1 MYGRRSFLRRGLGL
15 LSGGA
20 AGTLLGRVAAA
31 SAPTEPYG
39 ASASPSPPAESER
52 SRPAA
57 SILDRICEAAD
68 LEPTECEWW
77 SDPSAATG
85 PQSVLQSYQVLT
97 VYGRSFGVAPVLG
110 MLGALSSFDE
120 LERSVAPWTSAMSD
134 LGEAPVMVAPHL
146 IYGLATPC
154 QSADDSCVIFLD
166 ASGVDL
172 IEDYIKPAADRDMA
186 VILDTQ
192 IGRLQPT
199 YFVQRMIDAGYL
211 AYPNVHIALDPEFA
225 TAPDQDMP
233 GKPIGTLSAAS
244 INQAQA
250 ALAAYVREEGL
261 SHKKVLIVH
270 QFVDD
275 ISDSWSMVPGKQRHR
290 DLSGSRSR
298 LRRRWVWHPQRE
310 GAQVQ
315 RHHRSH
321 GVPATRVARHQ
332 DLSAQPARAPI
343 FGYAGHDPAPDLS
356 AWITTP
362 SGWRMWA
369 PPHLRGGGL
378 ASVARPSAST
388 QAARHTAR

>member
-1 MYGRRSFLRRGLGL
+1 MYGRRSFLRHGLGL

-68 LEPTECEWW
+68 LEPSECEWW

-172 IEDYIKPAADRDMA
+172 IEDYIKPAADRNMA
-186 VILDTQ
+186 VFLDTQ
-192 IGRLQPT
+192 IGRLSPT

-211 AYPNVHIALDPEFA
+211 AYPNVHVALDPEFA

-275 ISDSWSMVPGKQRHR
+275 ISDSWSMVPNKQDIEIYPEVELVFDADGFGTPNAKVHKYNAIT
-290 DLSGSRSR
+290 DPTAY
-298 LRRRWVWHPQRE
+298 PQLEWR
-310 GAQVQ
+310 GIKIFQ
-315 RHHRSH
+315 HNPH
-321 GVPATRVARHQ
+321 
-332 DLSAQPARAPI
+332 APRFSDTPVMTPRQI
-343 FGYAGHDPAPDLS
+343 FGLDP
-356 AWITTP
+356 TP
-362 SGWRMWA
+362 AGWRIWA
-369 PPHLRGGGL
+369 PPHLVV
-378 ASVARPSAST
+378 VA
-388 QAARHTAR
+388 

>member
-1 MYGRRSFLRRGLGL
+1 MYGRRSFLRHGLGL

-275 ISDSWSMVPGKQRHR
+275 ISDSWSMVPNKQ
-290 DLSGSRSR
+290 DIEIYPEVELVFDADGFGSPNAK
-298 LRRRWVWHPQRE
+298 VHKYNAITDPTAYPQLEWR
-310 GAQVQ
+310 GIKIFQHNPHAP
-315 RHHRSH
+315 RFSDT
-321 GVPATRVARHQ
+321 PADWRTPTA
-332 DLSAQPARAPI
+332 DI
-343 FGYAGHDPAPDLS
+343 AGF
-356 AWITTP
+356 
-362 SGWRMWA
+362 RF
-369 PPHLRGGGL
+369 L
-378 ASVARPSAST
+378 ANPRYRTS
-388 QAARHTAR
+388 

>member
-1 MYGRRSFLRRGLGL
+1 MYGRRSFLRHGLGL

-275 ISDSWSMVPGKQRHR
+275 ISDSWSMVPNKQDIEIYPEVELVFDADGFGTPNAKVHKYNAITDPTAYPQLEWRGIKIFQHNRH
-290 DLSGSRSR
+290 
-298 LRRRWVWHPQRE
+298 
-310 GAQVQ
+310 
-315 RHHRSH
+315 
-321 GVPATRVARHQ
+321 
-332 DLSAQPARAPI
+332 APRFSDTPVMTPRQI
-343 FGYAGHDPAPDLS
+343 FGLDP
-356 AWITTP
+356 TP
-362 SGWRMWA
+362 AGWRIWA
-369 PPHLRGGGL
+369 PPHLVV
-378 ASVARPSAST
+378 VA
-388 QAARHTAR
+388 

>member
-1 MYGRRSFLRRGLGL
+1 MYGRRSFLRHGLGL

-275 ISDSWSMVPGKQRHR
+275 ISDSWSMVPNKQDIEIYPEVELVFDADGFGTPNAKVHKYNAITDPTAYPQLEWRGIKIFQHNRH
-290 DLSGSRSR
+290 
-298 LRRRWVWHPQRE
+298 
-310 GAQVQ
+310 
-315 RHHRSH
+315 
-321 GVPATRVARHQ
+321 
-332 DLSAQPARAPI
+332 APRFSDTPVMTPRQI
-343 FGYAGHDPAPDLS
+343 FGLDP
-356 AWITTP
+356 TP
-362 SGWRMWA
+362 SGWRIWA
-369 PPHLRGGGL
+369 PPHLVV
-378 ASVARPSAST
+378 VA
-388 QAARHTAR
+388 

>member
-1 MYGRRSFLRRGLGL
+1 MYGRRSFLRHGLGL

-52 SRPAA
+52 SRPAV

-275 ISDSWSMVPGKQRHR
+275 ISDSWSMVPNKQNIEIYPEVELVF
-290 DLSGSRSR
+290 DADGFGSPNAKVHKYNAITDPTAYPQLEWRGIKIFQHNPHAPRFSDTPVMTPR
-298 LRRRWVWHPQRE
+298 QIYGLDPTPAGWH
-310 GAQVQ
+310 
-315 RHHRSH
+315 
-321 GVPATRVARHQ
+321 
-332 DLSAQPARAPI
+332 I
-343 FGYAGHDPAPDLS
+343 
-356 AWITTP
+356 
-362 SGWRMWA
+362 WA
-369 PPHLRGGGL
+369 PPHLVV
-378 ASVARPSAST
+378 VA
-388 QAARHTAR
+388 